1 MVWFSPVLFGNI
13 RFGVAGIVLR
23 GKVRFGMVQ
32 YCRFSIVRQD
42 VVRSGCAVVVV
53 LC

>member
-13 RFGVAGIVLR
+13 RFGVAGIVR
-23 GKVRFGMVQ
+23 GMVRLGVVQ